1 LLGAWRPPT
10 PVWLES
16 APREPPAVTDQ
27 TPQSKGLR
35 ICLRLDPAMLV
46 EALILKR
53 LAALPKPRHPE
64 WLRSLL
70 TQGFLAESRVLQALH
85 RATRT
90 HSGDERSVRPSRPM
104 GLSFGNWLGGA
115 AGAGGSPKGTVP
127 PPQTSPSLP
136 PVPSPTDKPFAHLSK
151 VIG

>member
-1 LLGAWRPPT
+1 
-10 PVWLES
+10 
-16 APREPPAVTDQ
+16 VTDQ
-27 TPQSKGLR
+27 TPQGKGLR

-64 WLRSLL
+64 WLRALL
-70 TQGFLAESRVLQALH
+70 TQGFLTESRVLQALH

-90 HSGDERSVRPSRPM
+90 HSGDERSPRPSRPR
-104 GLSFGNWLGGA
+104 GQSFGDWLGRSTPA
-115 AGAGGSPKGTVP
+115 GSPVP
-127 PPQTSPSLP
+127 ERTPLPETPSTAPLP
-136 PVPSPTDKPFAHLSK
+136 PNLGDKPFAHLRK